1 MSPFVLILVFTLGA
15 GSALA
20 IDMPNNATCEG
31 AAQFSKSQEKNNHAG
46 KSRDGMWPA
55 PERILDQVVANKS
68 PLRRAGTLLGQP
80 PTTQPVTR
88 CLNGRPRLLGCRK
101 SALSFMPSRSR

>member
-31 AAQFSKSQEKNNHAG
+31 AAQFSKSQESIRPGRSKRG
-46 KSRDGMWPA
+46 G
-55 PERILDQVVANKS
+55 
-68 PLRRAGTLLGQP
+68 RAGRWPSPCELVGGLQVAADGATRRLWCCCNLSTGNCDV
-80 PTTQPVTR
+80 TQ
-88 CLNGRPRLLGCRK
+88 
-101 SALSFMPSRSR
+101 A

>member
-31 AAQFSKSQEKNNHAG
+31 AAQFSKSQESVSRGTASAFVNDAKALAIAQTTIVKGFAG
-46 KSRDGMWPA
+46 ALSSDEQLFVYLPFEHQENVDAQARSV
-55 PERILDQVVANKS
+55 EII
-68 PLRRAGTLLGQP
+68 
-80 PTTQPVTR
+80 
-88 CLNGRPRLLGCRK
+88 
-101 SALSFMPSRSR
+101 SALDDPTLS